1 MLFKITLTNNKC
13 YIYFVCMH
21 TYIYILLFFL
31 SSYRIINLLKQQ
43 MYPFQIQYAFPQV
56 VEIGAIEGG
65 IAAAQWSPDQSA
77 LVIATNN
84 DTIICMNAQWDVLY
98 EVPVSERLPQSPCTI
113 SWSGDGETFCLL
125 SVDKGPTDTG
135 LCTVRVFN
143 RELILTATC
152 CNVATDAA
160 GAVMKGLGNTA
171 AFATNGSCIAIPQQ
185 RVKSKTQVRSPFAS
199 R

>member
-1 MLFKITLTNNKC
+1 MSFK
-13 YIYFVCMH
+13 V
-21 TYIYILLFFL
+21 YILV
-31 SSYRIINLLKQQ
+31 
-43 MYPFQIQYAFPQV
+43 AQV
-56 VEIGAIEGG
+56 LEIGAIEGG

-77 LVIATNN
+77 LAIATNN

-125 SVDKGPTDTG
+125 SVDKGATDTG
-135 LCTVRVFN
+135 ICTVRVFN
-143 RELILTATC
+143 RELFLTATC

-185 RVKSKTQVRSPFAS
+185 RVKSKTQVRSPLAN